1 MTAVSKVIGGII
13 NVAMFGWASVQ
24 LLLGFDAGLLYSF
37 TAPIKGEGEGGE
49 KGVPSEP
56 LSTFTCFSVSDTCRC
71 LIRRAFRV
79 LLCEGSLFGWG

>member
-1 MTAVSKVIGGII
+1 MGWSID
-13 NVAMFGWASVQ
+13 VAKFDWASVQ

-56 LSTFTCFSVSDTCRC
+56 LPTFACFSVSDMCRC
-71 LIRRAFRV
+71 LIHRAFRV
-79 LLCEGSLFGWG
+79 LLYEGSLFGWG